1 MLFLDDLL
9 LSPITGFKFI
19 LRTLAR
25 AAEEEYTDDAPIKER
40 LLELQTLLE
49 EGSISEE
56 EYVEQEREILAVLR
70 EIRTAECKWLGSRP
84 KMPSGLDGP
93 CWKSRCSFPTSERS
107 SPKGEARSNPGDSMK
122 LGMQEPG
129 TFEDILGTAFGR
141 ENHDHHRK
149 DTRRASSSP
158 WRT

>member
-25 AAEEEYTDDAPIKER
+25 AAEEEYTDDAPIKEH

-56 EYVEQEREILAVLR
+56 EYVEQEREILARLR
-70 EIRTAECKWLGSRP
+70 EIQNRRMQLAGVTPEEAERLGRP
-84 KMPSGLDGP
+84 MMEIAVQLPD
-93 CWKSRCSFPTSERS
+93 KSE
-107 SPKGEARSNPGDSMK
+107 K
-122 LGMQEPG
+122 
-129 TFEDILGTAFGR
+129 
-141 ENHDHHRK
+141 
-149 DTRRASSSP
+149 
-158 WRT
+158 